1 MYLKTLALKG
11 FKSFADPTTIELE
24 PGVTVVVGPNGSGK
38 SNVVD
43 AVAWVLG
50 AQGPKVVRSQK
61 MDDVIFA
68 GSGKRPALGRAEVT
82 LTIDNSS
89 RLLPVDLNEITIT
102 RVLFRSGDSE
112 YFMNGLPCRLL
123 DIQEMLSD
131 SGVGRTQHVI
141 VGQGQLDAV
150 LNAKPE
156 ERRMVIEEAAG
167 VLKYR
172 KRREKAERRLEA
184 THSDLQ
190 RLQDLLSEVK
200 RSMRPL
206 QRQAEA
212 ARRHSAIAGE
222 LREVSLYVMGR
233 ELARLAQAGDSLES
247 TRLDLQQRSTKLSG
261 ELRELDDE
269 VSALEGVLDS
279 IRRDDLAAVTG
290 SLSAIRERATGLYRL
305 IEERQRSL
313 AQAAE
318 VARTRSEVERRI
330 ATERDG
336 LAAELS
342 SAIEEAAVAT
352 SAMEQ
357 AARRCADAEAALAE
371 AEAESRRAEGDHQR
385 WVARV
390 ETLAAAMQKARARAG
405 AEKLVGLEGV
415 MGALAELVEVDEGF
429 ERAFEAAAGEVMAAV
444 VVDSAAT
451 AAGALDRLAADP
463 AGGAVVVAGEAPLQ
477 DGVGWSV
484 PFGCEPLRDH
494 VRAFQPEVAGLV
506 DSLVDRAVVVD
517 GDWRRALDVA
527 LENPNHV
534 VVTRAGD
541 RFCGRSGRVG
551 AGGTGASMA
560 ALEHARTQEE
570 SASRAAEGASERLAA
585 ARSIVV
591 SERARRDELAQEAT
605 RCSERVRL
613 IEQRIRSLDDVP
625 KETVVAVRLAPAMP
639 VEEAG
644 GHLARLSAVVEN
656 ALREAEGRLSSLL
669 AAQHAQ
675 QVRLQEAS
683 SSLEGARRHRA
694 ALEHELARVREQIQ
708 RTEIELAENRMR
720 QEAAVEA
727 LRREL
732 DCEPET
738 AIAAEC
744 PELPAGVTARQRQR
758 ELERE
763 LKLLGPI
770 NPLALEELEALQ
782 ERHDFL
788 ASQLDDVKDARRE
801 LLKVLRAIDA
811 EIVQVFGAAFEDVS
825 RNFADL
831 FDTLFPGGS
840 GRLVLTNP
848 SDLLSTGV
856 EVEARPAGK
865 KVNKLSLLSGGE
877 RALTALAFLF
887 AVFRSR
893 PSPFYILDEVEAAL
907 DDVSL
912 DRFLGLVDE
921 FRQEAQLIIVSH
933 QKRTM
938 EQADSLYGVSMA
950 PGGSS
955 KVISER
961 LRERPDAA

>member
-1 MYLKTLALKG
+1 
-11 FKSFADPTTIELE
+11 
-24 PGVTVVVGPNGSGK
+24 
-38 SNVVD
+38 
-43 AVAWVLG
+43 
-50 AQGPKVVRSQK
+50 
-61 MDDVIFA
+61 
-68 GSGKRPALGRAEVT
+68 
-82 LTIDNSS
+82 
-89 RLLPVDLNEITIT
+89 
-102 RVLFRSGDSE
+102 
-112 YFMNGLPCRLL
+112 
-123 DIQEMLSD
+123 
-131 SGVGRTQHVI
+131 
-141 VGQGQLDAV
+141 
-150 LNAKPE
+150 
-156 ERRMVIEEAAG
+156 
-167 VLKYR
+167 
-172 KRREKAERRLEA
+172 
-184 THSDLQ
+184 
-190 RLQDLLSEVK
+190 
-200 RSMRPL
+200 
-206 QRQAEA
+206 
-212 ARRHSAIAGE
+212 
-222 LREVSLYVMGR
+222 
-233 ELARLAQAGDSLES
+233 
-247 TRLDLQQRSTKLSG
+247 
-261 ELRELDDE
+261 
-269 VSALEGVLDS
+269 
-279 IRRDDLAAVTG
+279 
-290 SLSAIRERATGLYRL
+290 
-305 IEERQRSL
+305 
-313 AQAAE
+313 
-318 VARTRSEVERRI
+318 
-330 ATERDG
+330 
-336 LAAELS
+336 
-342 SAIEEAAVAT
+342 
-352 SAMEQ
+352 
-357 AARRCADAEAALAE
+357 
-371 AEAESRRAEGDHQR
+371 
-385 WVARV
+385 
-390 ETLAAAMQKARARAG
+390 
-405 AEKLVGLEGV
+405 
-415 MGALAELVEVDEGF
+415 
-429 ERAFEAAAGEVMAAV
+429 MAAV